1 MTKRDIRKKASVE
14 PFVESLYQRIKD
26 LQDVIV
32 ELFERP
38 EVERIEYYQT
48 DDGNEPSIDAYEQ
61 VDWPLNRFADMFFE
75 SMKSLCLYGFI
86 PTIKIVFQKDK

>member
-1 MTKRDIRKKASVE
+1 MTKRDIRKKASVD
-14 PFVESLYQRIKD
+14 PVVRSLYQRITD
-26 LQDVIV
+26 LQDDIV

-86 PTIKIVFQKDK
+86 PTIKIVFQKER